1 MVEKLVTILL
11 WGFITIALLIKGE
24 INLEHAYIG
33 MCMMLL
39 ACRLIYKEK

>member
-1 MVEKLVTILL
+1 MEKLVTIFL
-11 WGFITIALLIKGE
+11 WGLMTIVFLIKGE

-39 ACRLIYKEK
+39 ASGVLYKEK

>member
-11 WGFITIALLIKGE
+11 WGFITIAFLIKGE

-39 ACRLIYKEK
+39 AGGLIYKEK

>member
-11 WGFITIALLIKGE
+11 WGFITIVFLIKGE
-24 INLEHAYIG
+24 INLEHAYVG

-39 ACRLIYKEK
+39 AFGLLHEEK